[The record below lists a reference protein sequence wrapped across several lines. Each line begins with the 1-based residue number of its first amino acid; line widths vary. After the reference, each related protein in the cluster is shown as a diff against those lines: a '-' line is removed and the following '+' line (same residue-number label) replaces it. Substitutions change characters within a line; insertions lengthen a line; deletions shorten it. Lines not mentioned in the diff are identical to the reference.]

1 MEIGYMIKGFK
12 ECLKI
17 KGKIIL
23 QHMQKLLFD
32 HKASRTMTTT
42 EFQTCNT
49 DTDRPRHVV
58 DILYILAFIRN
69 FILAEI

>member
-1 MEIGYMIKGFK
+1 
-12 ECLKI
+12 
-17 KGKIIL
+17 
-23 QHMQKLLFD
+23 MQKLLFD